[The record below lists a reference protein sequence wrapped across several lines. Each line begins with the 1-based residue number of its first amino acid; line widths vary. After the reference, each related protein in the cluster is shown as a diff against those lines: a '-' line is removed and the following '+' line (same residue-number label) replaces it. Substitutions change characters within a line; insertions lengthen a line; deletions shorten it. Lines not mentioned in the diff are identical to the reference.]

1 MTNIIKLFDNIAS
14 TFNYSNG
21 TIVPNGST
29 PGYNPIN
36 NSHVNS
42 RISYLARNIF
52 NNGELEFESGIGT
65 VVSSGNGLAIQRGSI
80 VSSSNSNNT
89 VAFSTAGS
97 KAIYIV
103 PNEVNSKN
111 AFNNFVSTTGNFNV
125 EPYRT
130 TYLVDLYPSSSS
142 GLLPS
147 ATSANAGLVVD
158 FKTINATN
166 NHTLYIKPSGS
177 QTINDSSSYSI
188 STDDH
193 NQFISTGSGW
203 LSLEQNIVVQSGSPQ
218 GSSYSLQVN
227 NGSGGFGGSNLYTNA
242 NHDLLIGDD
251 SDYTSILRASGHNE
265 FNVNNGS
272 YNFVIN
278 GKSGKNLFFDS
289 DGKLGLNMPSN
300 YVPQVPL
307 HIFQNACS
315 ESIRVENR
323 HSTNPS
329 VLTLYHRPT
338 TVPSSGDY
346 PAIINLAGKNE
357 TANQTNYAS
366 IKSKILDSATATSR
380 GSLIIDVIDN
390 NNNVN
395 IAELGKNHI
404 KIGHGN
410 STNGDHV
417 VVGKNN
423 TVTGSNNAIFGNSL
437 TCSGNNSVVI
447 GKNNDQV
454 VIQNNSIEIQNS
466 GSLSAKFIG
475 GNLGVGK
482 TPTARLDVHGE
493 LLASGVTSNEYRFSS
508 SYTDGQIVLMS
519 GQNIYAS
526 DYNIDNLILGNNS
539 GLVVKNG
546 DVSVSGLSNIYVNG
560 SGLNIN
566 TDLIIPSLTDDY
578 LLTLSNSKLT
588 NYAPITLGASNIIF
602 SKSVKVNTNTSYTIN
617 GNQPDIFTE
626 GYIATSGLVIDRN
639 SPLPSGAM
647 LVHMGNGVA
656 QWKTLTGYDLIFDGA
671 NITWNKYPTR
681 NATIN
686 SSTQITITDTI
697 SAEEFVTGDTI
708 SVTKNSTVYY
718 TTITSQSVVGGNTV
732 LLVGTMGVSSGVAT
746 VYSATRGAY
755 LSTQVDNGP
764 TTNRFSIRPGTSTL
778 FNSDKAEINF
788 GIYGEATNYAL
799 YINANYNDNTK
810 DESQVV
816 INGDIPYNIGETEY
830 ATLTV
835 NGYLYAENIKVSGNV
850 SMDCGVIVFTGVAP

>member
-36 NSHVNS
+36 NSHING

-65 VVSSGNGLAIQRGSI
+65 IVSSGTGLAIQRGSI

-97 KAIYIV
+97 KVVYIV
-103 PNEVNSKN
+103 PNEANSQN

-125 EPYRT
+125 ESYRA
-130 TYLVDLYPSSSS
+130 TYLIDLYPSNSS
-142 GLLPS
+142 GLLPP

-158 FKTINATN
+158 FKTINSTN

-177 QTINDSSSYSI
+177 QTIDDGSSYTISI
-188 STDDH
+188 DDH

-203 LSLEQNIVVQSGSPQ
+203 LSLEQNIIVQSGSPH
-218 GSSYSLQVN
+218 GLSNSLQIN
-227 NGSGGFGGSNLYTNA
+227 DGSGGFGGSNLYTNA
-242 NHDLLIGDD
+242 NHDLLIGDK
-251 SDYTSILRASGHNE
+251 SDYSTVLRASGNNE
-265 FNVNNGS
+265 FNVNNGA
-272 YNFVIN
+272 YNFLVN
-278 GKSGKNLFFDS
+278 GKPGKNLLFDS
-289 DGKLGLNMPSN
+289 DGKLGLNMPPN

-338 TVPSSGDY
+338 TIPSSGDF

-357 TANQTNYAS
+357 TANQVNYVS
-366 IKSKILDSATATSR
+366 LKSKILDSSAATSR
-380 GSLIIDVIDN
+380 GSLAIDVVDN
-390 NNNVN
+390 NSSVN
-395 IAELGKNHI
+395 IADLGKNHI
-404 KIGHGN
+404 KLGYGN
-410 STNGDHV
+410 SVSGDHV

-423 TVTGSNNAIFGNSL
+423 IVSGSNNTIFGNSL
-437 TCSGNNSVVI
+437 ICSGSNSIVV
-447 GKNNDQV
+447 GKNGNQI
-454 VIQNNSIEIQNS
+454 VIQNNLVEIQNS
-466 GSLSAKFIG
+466 GLLSTKLVD

-482 TPTARLDVHGE
+482 TPTVRLDVNGE
-493 LLASGVTSNEYRFSS
+493 ILASGITSDAYKFSS
-508 SYTDGQIVLMS
+508 SYTDGQIILTS

-526 DYNIDNLILGNNS
+526 DININDLIVGNSS

-546 DVSVSGLSNIYVNG
+546 EASVSGLSNIYIDG
-560 SGLNIN
+560 SGLNID
-566 TDLIIPSLTDDY
+566 TDVMLPNLSDNY

-588 NYAPITLGASNIIF
+588 NYSPISLGASNVTFNKNI
-602 SKSVKVNTNTSYTIN
+602 KVNTDNTYTIN

-626 GYIATSGLVIDRN
+626 GYVVTSGLVIDRN

-647 LVHMGNGVA
+647 LVHMGDGLA
-656 QWKTLTGYDLIFDGA
+656 KWKTLTGYDLIFNGA
-671 NITWNKYPTR
+671 DITWNKYPTR

-708 SVTKNSTVYY
+708 LVTKNNTTYY
-718 TTITSQSVVGGNTV
+718 TTITSQSIVAGNTV
-732 LLVGTMGVSSGVAT
+732 LLVATMGVSGGVAT
-746 VYSATRGAY
+746 IYSTTRGAY
-755 LSTQVDNGP
+755 LSTVVDHGP

-778 FNSDKAEINF
+778 FNSYKAEIDF
-788 GIYGEATNYAL
+788 GVYGASTNYAL
-799 YINANYNDNTK
+799 YVNANYNDNSK

-816 INGDIPYNIGETEY
+816 VNGSIPYNISETQY

-835 NGYLYAENIKVSGNV
+835 NGYLYAEKIKVSGDV
-850 SMDCGVIVFTGVAP
+850 FMDCGVIVFTGVAP

>member
-36 NSHVNS
+36 NSHLNS

-65 VVSSGNGLAIQRGSI
+65 VVPSGTGLAIQRGSV
-80 VSSSNSNNT
+80 VSSSNSNNI
-89 VAFSTAGS
+89 VSFSTAGS

-103 PNEVNSKN
+103 PNEANSQN
-111 AFNNFVSTTGNFNV
+111 AFNNFVSTTGNFSI
-125 EPYRT
+125 PSYRT
-130 TYLVDLYPSSSS
+130 TYLVDLYGSNAS
-142 GLLPS
+142 GSLPP
-147 ATSANAGLVVD
+147 ATLSNAGLILD
-158 FKTINATN
+158 FKTINTTN
-166 NHTLYIKPSGS
+166 SHSLHIKPSGS
-177 QTINDSSSYSI
+177 QTINDGNSYTI
-188 STDDH
+188 SADDH
-193 NQFISTGSGW
+193 NQFISTGSSW

-227 NGSGGFGGSNLYTNA
+227 NGSGGFGGSSLYTNT

-265 FNVNNGS
+265 FNILNES
-272 YNFVIN
+272 YNFIVN

-307 HIFQNACS
+307 HIFQNACA

-338 TVPSSGDY
+338 TVPVSGDI

-357 TANQTNYAS
+357 AANQVNYVS
-366 IKSKILDSATATSR
+366 LKSKILDSSTATSR
-380 GSLIIDVIDN
+380 GSLLVDVIDN
-390 NNNVN
+390 NSSVN
-395 IAELGKNHI
+395 IADLGRNHI
-404 KIGHGN
+404 KVGYGN
-410 STNGDHV
+410 STTGDHV

-437 TCSGNNSVVI
+437 TCSGNNSIVI

-466 GSLSAKFIG
+466 GSLSTKFTG

-493 LLASGVTSNEYRFSS
+493 VLASGVTSNEYRFSS
-508 SYTDGQIVLMS
+508 SYADGQIVLMS

-526 DYNIDNLILGNNS
+526 NYNIDNLILGNNS
-539 GLVVKNG
+539 GLVIKNG
-546 DVSVSGLSNIYVNG
+546 DVSVSGLSNVYVNG

-566 TDLIIPSLTDDY
+566 TDLIIPSLTDNY

-588 NYAPITLGASNIIF
+588 NYAPITLGTSNIVF
-602 SKSVKVNTNTSYTIN
+602 SKSIKVNTNTSYTIN

-681 NATIN
+681 NVTIN

-697 SAEEFVTGDTI
+697 SVEEFVTGDTI
-708 SVTKNSTVYY
+708 SVTKNNTVYY

-732 LLVGTMGVSSGVAT
+732 LLVATMGVSSGVAT
-746 VYSATRGAY
+746 IYSTTRGAY

-778 FNSDKAEINF
+778 FNSDKKKIDF
-788 GIYGEATNYAL
+788 GVYGSSNNYAL
-799 YINANYNDNTK
+799 YINADYNDNSK

-816 INGDIPYNIGETEY
+816 VNGAIPYNISETQY

-835 NGYLYAENIKVSGNV
+835 NGYLYAEKIKVSGDV
-850 SMDCGVIVFTGVAP
+850 FMDCGVIVFSGVAP

>member
-14 TFNYSNG
+14 TFNYSSG
-21 TIVPNGST
+21 TIVPSGST

-36 NSHVNS
+36 NSHINS
-42 RISYLARNIF
+42 RVSYLARNIF

-65 VVSSGNGLAIQRGSI
+65 VVSSGAGIAIQRGSI

-89 VAFSTAGS
+89 VSFSTAGS

-103 PNEVNSKN
+103 PNEVNSQN
-111 AFNNFVSTTGNFNV
+111 AFNNFVSVTGNFSI
-125 EPYRT
+125 PSYRT
-130 TYLVDLYPSSSS
+130 TYLVDLYGSNAS
-142 GLLPS
+142 GSLPP
-147 ATSANAGLVVD
+147 ATLSNAGLIVD
-158 FKTINATN
+158 FKTINTTN
-166 NHTLYIKPSGS
+166 SHSLHIKPSGS
-177 QTINDSSSYSI
+177 QTIDDGSSYTVSA
-188 STDDH
+188 DDH
-193 NQFISTGSGW
+193 NQFISTGSSW

-265 FNVNNGS
+265 FNVNNNS
-272 YNFVIN
+272 YNFIVN

-338 TVPSSGDY
+338 TVPVSGDI

-357 TANQTNYAS
+357 TANQVNYVS
-366 IKSKILDSATATSR
+366 LKSKILDSSTATSR
-380 GSLIIDVIDN
+380 GSLLVDVIDN
-390 NNNVN
+390 NSSVN
-395 IAELGKNHI
+395 IADLGRNHI
-404 KIGHGN
+404 KVGYGN
-410 STNGDHV
+410 STTGDHV

-437 TCSGNNSVVI
+437 TYSGNNSIVI
-447 GKNNDQV
+447 GKNNDKFI
-454 VIQNNSIEIQNS
+454 IQNNSIEIQNS
-466 GSLSAKFIG
+466 GSLSSKFTN

-482 TPTARLDVHGE
+482 TPTVRLDVNGE
-493 LLASGVTSNEYRFSS
+493 ILTSGIISDVYKFSS
-508 SYTDGQIVLMS
+508 SYTNGQVILAS

-526 DYNIDNLILGNNS
+526 NININDIIVGNSS

-546 DVSVSGLSNIYVNG
+546 DVSASGLSNIYIDG
-560 SGLNIN
+560 SGLNID
-566 TDLIIPSLTDDY
+566 TDVLLPNLSNDR

-588 NYAPITLGASNIIF
+588 AYSSVSLNESNITFNKKIR
-602 SKSVKVNTNTSYTIN
+602 VNTNTSYTVD
-617 GNQPDIFTE
+617 GSAPDIFTE
-626 GYIATSGLVIDRN
+626 GYVVTSGLVVDRN
-639 SPLPSGAM
+639 SAAPSGAM
-647 LVHMGNGVA
+647 LVHMGDGLA
-656 QWKTLTGYDLIFDGA
+656 KWKTLTGYDLMFNGA
-671 NITWNKYPTR
+671 DITWNKYPTR

-686 SSTQITITDTI
+686 SSTQITITDSI
-697 SAEEFVTGDTI
+697 SAEEFLTGDTI
-708 SVTKNSTVYY
+708 SVTKNNTIYY
-718 TTITSQSVVGGNTV
+718 TTITSQSVVAGNTV
-732 LLVGTMGVSSGVAT
+732 LLVATMGVSSGVAT
-746 VYSATRGAY
+746 IYSTTRGAY
-755 LSTQVDNGP
+755 LSTAVDHGP

-778 FNSDKAEINF
+778 FNSDKAEVDF
-788 GIYGEATNYAL
+788 GIYGSSTNYAL
-799 YINANYNDNTK
+799 YINANYNDNSK

-816 INGDIPYNIGETEY
+816 VNGAIPYNISETQY

-835 NGYLYAENIKVSGNV
+835 NGYLYAEKIKVSGDV
-850 SMDCGVIVFTGVAP
+850 FMDCGVIVFTGVAP

>member
-36 NSHVNS
+36 NSHLNS

-65 VVSSGNGLAIQRGSI
+65 VVSSGAGLAIQRGSI
-80 VSSSNSNNT
+80 VSSSNNNNI
-89 VAFSTAGS
+89 VSFSTAGS

-103 PNEVNSKN
+103 PNEANSQN
-111 AFNNFVSTTGNFNV
+111 AFNNFVSATGNFNI
-125 EPYRT
+125 PSYRT
-130 TYLVDLYPSSSS
+130 TYLVDLYGSNAS
-142 GLLPS
+142 GSLPP
-147 ATSANAGLVVD
+147 ATLSNAGLIVD
-158 FKTINATN
+158 FKTINTTN
-166 NHTLYIKPSGS
+166 NHSLYIKPSGS
-177 QTINDSSSYSI
+177 QTINDVSFYAI

-193 NQFISTGSGW
+193 NQFISTGSSW

-227 NGSGGFGGSNLYTNA
+227 NGSGGFSGSNLYTNA

-265 FNVNNGS
+265 FNINNGS
-272 YNFVIN
+272 YNFVVN

-289 DGKLGLNMPSN
+289 DGKLGLNMPPN

-338 TVPSSGDY
+338 TVPASGDY

-357 TANQTNYAS
+357 IANQTNYAS
-366 IKSKILDSATATSR
+366 IKSKILDSSTATSC
-380 GSLIIDVIDN
+380 GSLVIDVIDN

-395 IAELGKNHI
+395 IADLGKDHI

-410 STNGDHV
+410 STSGDHV
-417 VVGKNN
+417 IIGKNN
-423 TVTGSNNAIFGNSL
+423 VVTGSNNAIFGNYL
-437 TCSGNNSVVI
+437 TCSGNNSTVI

-454 VIQNNSIEIQNS
+454 IIQNNSIEIQNS
-466 GSLSAKFIG
+466 GSLSTKLIG

-482 TPTARLDVHGE
+482 TPTTRLDVHGE
-493 LLASGVTSNEYRFSS
+493 VLASGVTSNEYKFSS
-508 SYTDGQIVLMS
+508 SYTDGQIVLIS

-526 DYNIDNLILGNNS
+526 NYNIDDLILGNNS

-566 TDLIIPSLTDDY
+566 TDLIVQNLEDDY
-578 LLTLSNSKLT
+578 LLTISGSKLT
-588 NYAPITLGASNIIF
+588 NYSSVSLGVSNITF
-602 SKSVKVNTNTSYTIN
+602 NKSIKVNTNTSYTIN

-697 SAEEFVTGDTI
+697 SAEEFVTGDTV
-708 SVTKNSTVYY
+708 SVTKNNTVYY

-732 LLVGTMGVSSGVAT
+732 LLVGTMGVSSGAAT
-746 VYSATRGAY
+746 IYSTTRGAY
-755 LSTQVDNGP
+755 LSTAVDNGP

-778 FNSDKAEINF
+778 FNSGKSGIDF

-799 YINANYNDNTK
+799 YVNANYNDNSK

-816 INGDIPYNIGETEY
+816 VNGAIPYNISGTEY
-830 ATLTV
+830 ATLSV
-835 NGYLYAENIKVSGNV
+835 NGYLYAEKIKASGDIF
-850 SMDCGVIVFTGVAP
+850 MDCGVIVFSGVAP

>member
-1 MTNIIKLFDNIAS
+1 MANIIKLFDNIAS

-36 NSHVNS
+36 NSHINS

-65 VVSSGNGLAIQRGSI
+65 VVPSGTGLAIQRQSI
-80 VSSSNSNNT
+80 VSSSNSNNS

-125 EPYRT
+125 ESYRT
-130 TYLVDLYPSSSS
+130 TYLVDLYPSSAS
-142 GLLPS
+142 GLLPL
-147 ATSANAGLVVD
+147 ATSSNAGLVID
-158 FKTINATN
+158 FKTVNSTS
-166 NHTLYIKPSGS
+166 NHTLSVKPSGS
-177 QTINDSSSYSI
+177 QTINDNSSYTI

-218 GSSYSLQVN
+218 GSSYSIQVN
-227 NGSGGFGGSNLYTNA
+227 DGSGGFAGSNLYTNA
-242 NHDLLIGDD
+242 SHDLLIGDD

-265 FNVNNGS
+265 FNVDNGS
-272 YNFVIN
+272 YNFIVN
-278 GKSGKNLFFDS
+278 GKTGKNLFFDS
-289 DGKLGLNMPSN
+289 DGKLGLNMPPS

-346 PAIINLAGKNE
+346 PSLINLAGKNE
-357 TANQTNYAS
+357 AANQVNYAS
-366 IKSKILDSATATSR
+366 IKAKILDSATSTSR
-380 GSLIIDVIDN
+380 GALVVDIINNGTSETVIDLAKDYTKIGYGN
-390 NNNVN
+390 TISGDHTV
-395 IAELGKNHI
+395 IGKNNTVSGLNNI
-404 KIGHGN
+404 VFGN
-410 STNGDHV
+410 SLRCSGSNSV
-417 VVGKNN
+417 VVGKN
-423 TVTGSNNAIFGNSL
+423 GN
-437 TCSGNNSVVI
+437 
-447 GKNNDQV
+447 QV
-454 VIQNNSIEIQNS
+454 VIQNNLVEIQNS
-466 GSLSAKFIG
+466 GSLSTKLVD

-482 TPTARLDVHGE
+482 TPTVRLDVNGE
-493 LLASGVTSNEYRFSS
+493 ILASGVTSNQYKFSS
-508 SYTDGQIVLMS
+508 SYTDGQIVLTS

-526 DYNIDNLILGNNS
+526 DYNINTLILGNSS

-546 DVSVSGLSNIYVNG
+546 NVSVSGLSDVYIDG
-560 SGLNIN
+560 SGLNID
-566 TDLIIPSLTDDY
+566 TDVMLPNLSNDR

-588 NYAPITLGASNIIF
+588 SYSSVALGASNITF
-602 SKSVKVNTNTSYTIN
+602 SKNIRVNTNTSYTIN
-617 GNQPDIFTE
+617 GNEPDFFTE
-626 GYIATSGLVIDRN
+626 GYVVTSGLVIDRN
-639 SPLPSGAM
+639 SVVPSGAM
-647 LVHMGNGVA
+647 LVHMGNGLA
-656 QWKTLTGYDLIFDGA
+656 RWKTLTGYDLIFNGA
-671 NITWNKYPTR
+671 DITWNKYPTR

-697 SAEEFVTGDTI
+697 SAEEFVAGDTI
-708 SVTKNSTVYY
+708 SIAQSNNTYY
-718 TTITSQSVVGGNTV
+718 TTISSKSIVAGNTV
-732 LLVGTMGVSSGVAT
+732 LLVATMAVSSGAAT
-746 VYSATRGAY
+746 IYSTTRGAY
-755 LSTQVDNGP
+755 LNTAVYNGA

-778 FNSDKAEINF
+778 FNSDKAEIDF
-788 GIYGEATNYAL
+788 GVYGASTDYAL
-799 YINANYNDNTK
+799 YINANYSDNSK

-816 INGDIPYNIGETEY
+816 INGDVPYNISGTEY

-835 NGYLYAENIKVSGNV
+835 NGYLYAEKIKVSDNV
-850 SMDCGVIVFTGVAP
+850 SMDCGVVVFTGVAP